1 MKQDYKSTR
10 SARVTHFGAIVRKRH
25 LKYHEV
31 RRCMQGEREKRDAN
45 FYGGGGVEL
54 RRAIRKRE
62 D

>member
-1 MKQDYKSTR
+1 
-10 SARVTHFGAIVRKRH
+10 
-25 LKYHEV
+25 
-31 RRCMQGEREKRDAN
+31 MQGEREKRDAN